1 MGMYHDATEIITGDM
16 PTPVKYYNPL
26 IRHAYK
32 EVESVAKDELLGG
45 LPEEMRAYYE
55 PVLQDTE
62 KEAVL
67 WLYVKAADKLSA
79 LVKCIEE
86 RSMGNQDFLKAEET
100 TLQSI
105 LDMKLPEV
113 NFFVEHFIQAYGLT
127 LDESK

>member
-1 MGMYHDATEIITGDM
+1 M
-16 PTPVKYYNPL
+16 
-26 IRHAYK
+26 
-32 EVESVAKDELLGG
+32 
-45 LPEEMRAYYE
+45 
-55 PVLQDTE
+55 LQDTE

-100 TLQSI
+100 TLQSV